1 MSSFILS
8 LATMESVAITP
19 PGSDESAILVAESQK
34 VVKEQTQ
41 KLLAAFVAKEA
52 AAFQKGASNDDVA
65 LYEASRDMIQE
76 FLSDFGKADNSIL
89 PYLDWLNP
97 VLLTWCTRSKS
108 KPIQTAVHDLLEKTS
123 PASHPQ
129 KVDVV

>member
-19 PGSDESAILVAESQK
+19 PDSDASASLVAESQK

-52 AAFQKGASNDDVA
+52 AALQKGANSEDVA
-65 LYEASRDMIQE
+65 LYEASRDMVLE
-76 FLSDFGKADNSIL
+76 LLSDFSKADNTIL

-97 VLLTWCTRSKS
+97 SLLTWCTRSKS
-108 KPIQTAVHDLLEKTS
+108 RPIQTAVHDLLEKTS